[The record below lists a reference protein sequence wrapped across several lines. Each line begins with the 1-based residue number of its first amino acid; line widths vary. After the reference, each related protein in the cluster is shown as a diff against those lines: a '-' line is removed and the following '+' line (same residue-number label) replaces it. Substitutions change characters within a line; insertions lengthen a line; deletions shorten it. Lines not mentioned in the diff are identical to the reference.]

1 MSQRALN
8 SITEHPANSEFAP
21 PGAFLHEPIRINLA
35 ADVSTKTH
43 SGARAVPI
51 SSQEGVI

>member
-21 PGAFLHEPIRINLA
+21 PGAFLHEPIRKIDFMSGSKL
-35 ADVSTKTH
+35 TH
-43 SGARAVPI
+43 YEIES
-51 SSQEGVI
+51 E